1 MDIAGQDAEL
11 PEMRRRARFF
21 GLFVMLVFLAI
32 AGRLFYLQVVEGD
45 TFYRLTSDSIVRTDA
60 LPAVRGQIRDR
71 KNRVLATVRPSYN
84 LFVTPRLLTSEGFS
98 RLRAVLG
105 MGAEQAVETWER
117 IQGQRASEP
126 GSPPAREKER
136 PVLLAEDISRE
147 AMAAIET
154 GIDVPGVKI
163 VSVPR
168 REYPFGGMAAHVLG
182 FMNEVSAEELRSK
195 KDEGYHAGDLIGR
208 TGIER
213 QWEGYLRGRDGFEKI
228 IVDRRGLPKTDIR
241 DVIEGAAKQPAVPGN
256 NVFLTIDADVQKMTE
271 RALRAHHAS
280 AAVVMEVATGR
291 LLALVSKPGF
301 DPNEMSGHLS
311 PEAEQRILSDRFR
324 PLRDKTLNE
333 TYFPGSTFKP
343 VSALAA
349 LEDKLITPE
358 DKTKCRGSFEFGRR
372 RFKCTKTHLT
382 VSLYDAIVQSCNVY
396 FYEIGARP
404 GMMDRLAKYGADMG
418 LGAPTGLGLNGEE
431 GGFMPTEAWYREQK
445 RENPKAE
452 GFQVGH
458 ALNAVIGQGSTRVT
472 LLQMVAL
479 YAAIANGGKLW
490 LPQIVERIE
499 SPDQN
504 VLEEFAPRVRRE
516 LSVSPENLAIIR
528 QGLVGVVNEPKG
540 TAFKV
545 RARDIEVAGK
555 TGTAQVRRMVR
566 RGEAISSYEQNDHA
580 WFVGFAPAGNPRIA
594 FAVLIEHGGHGGEVA
609 APAAMEIVHNYF
621 ETVAPEQRAAPRLG
635 LPRRRGLR
643 LLDEA
648 PAAAGST
655 AAARPAPGERTPG
668 AASKSLPPAPSRS
681 PSPSTE
687 SGDSPA
693 AAPSAAAAAGDDG
706 NGGGP

>member
-1 MDIAGQDAEL
+1 MQIAGQDAEL
-11 PEMRRRARFF
+11 PEIRRRARFF
-21 GLFVMLVFLAI
+21 GLFVMGVFVAI

-45 TFYRLTSDSIVRTDA
+45 TFYRLTSDNIIRTDP

-84 LFVTPRLLTSEGFS
+84 LYVSPRQLTSDGFAK
-98 RLRAVLG
+98 LRGALG
-105 MGAEQAVETWER
+105 LGAEQAVEVWER
-117 IQGQRASEP
+117 LRGERAGDP
-126 GSPPAREKER
+126 ATPPTRDRDRER

-154 GIDVPGVKI
+154 GLDVPGGKI
-163 VSVPR
+163 VAVPR
-168 REYPFGGMAAHVLG
+168 REYPFGGLAAHALG
-182 FMNEVSAEELRSK
+182 YMNEVSADELKTK

-228 IVDRRGLPKTDIR
+228 VVDRRGMPKTNIR
-241 DVIEGAAKQPAVPGN
+241 ELIDGPAKQAAVPGN
-256 NVFLTIDADVQKMTE
+256 NVFLTIDADVQRIAE
-271 RALRAHHAS
+271 RSLRQYHAAS
-280 AAVVMEVATGR
+280 AVVMDVETGR

-311 PEAEQRILSDRFR
+311 PEAQQRIMSDRYH

-349 LEDKLITPE
+349 LEDRLITPE

-372 RFKCTKTHLT
+372 RFKCTKTHLV
-382 VSLYDAIVQSCNVY
+382 VSLYEAIVQSCNVY

-431 GGFMPTEAWYREQK
+431 GGFIPTEAWYREQK
-445 RENPKAE
+445 RLNPKAE
-452 GFQVGH
+452 GFQMGQS
-458 ALNAVIGQGSTRVT
+458 LNAVIGQGSTRVT
-472 LLQMVAL
+472 LLQMVTL

-499 SPDQN
+499 SPDQK

-516 LSVSPENLAIIR
+516 LSVSPENLALIR

-540 TAFKV
+540 TAFRV
-545 RARDIEVAGK
+545 RTKDIEVAGK
-555 TGTAQVRRMVR
+555 TGTAQVRRAVR
-566 RGEAISSYEQNDHA
+566 HGEAVSSYDQNDHA
-580 WFVGFAPAGNPRIA
+580 WFVGFAPAGSPRIA

-621 ETVAPEQRAAPRLG
+621 ESVAPDQKNAPHLG
-635 LPRRRGLR
+635 LPRRHIGRQRDGLE
-643 LLDEA
+643 LDIA
-648 PAAAGST
+648 DT
-655 AAARPAPGERTPG
+655 AG
-668 AASKSLPPAPSRS
+668 AAEPAHPVPASAPAPSPLVPDSARAAAET
-681 PSPSTE
+681 PATE
-687 SGDSPA
+687 TPA
-693 AAPSAAAAAGDDG
+693 AEEAP
-706 NGGGP
+706 

>member
-1 MDIAGQDAEL
+1 MQIAGQDAEL
-11 PEMRRRARFF
+11 PEIRRRARFF
-21 GLFVMLVFLAI
+21 GMFVMLIFLAI

-45 TFYRLTSDSIVRTDA
+45 TFYRLTSDNIIRTDP

-84 LFVTPRLLTSEGFS
+84 LYVSPRQLTSDGFAK
-98 RLRAVLG
+98 LRGALG
-105 MGAEQAVETWER
+105 LGAEQAVEVWER
-117 IQGQRASEP
+117 IRGERGAGADAAVAP
-126 GSPPAREKER
+126 TRDKER

-154 GIDVPGVKI
+154 GLDVPGVRI

-168 REYPFGGMAAHVLG
+168 REYPYGALASHVLG
-182 FMNEVSAEELRSK
+182 YMNEISAEELRAK
-195 KDEGYHAGDLIGR
+195 KDEGYHAADLIGR

-228 IVDRRGLPKTDIR
+228 VVDRRGLPKPSIR
-241 DVIEGAAKQPAVPGN
+241 DLIDGPVKQAAVAGN
-256 NVFLTIDADVQKMTE
+256 NVFLTLDVDVQRMAE
-271 RALRAHHAS
+271 RSLRAYHAA
-280 AAVVMEVATGR
+280 AAVVMDVETGR

-311 PEAEQRILSDRFR
+311 PEAQQRIMSDRYH

-349 LEDKLITPE
+349 LEDRLITPE
-358 DKTKCRGSFEFGRR
+358 DKTKCRGSYEFGRR
-372 RFKCTKTHLT
+372 RFKCTKTHMV
-382 VSLYDAIVQSCNVY
+382 VSLYEAIVQSCNVY

-431 GGFMPTEAWYREQK
+431 GGFIPTEAWYRDQK
-445 RENPKAE
+445 KANPKAE
-452 GFQVGH
+452 GFQMGQS
-458 ALNAVIGQGSTRVT
+458 LNAVIGQGSTRVT
-472 LLQMVAL
+472 LLQMVTL

-490 LPQIVERIE
+490 LPQVVERIE
-499 SPDQN
+499 SPDQK

-516 LSVSPENLAIIR
+516 LSVSPENLAILR

-540 TAFKV
+540 TAYRVHIKDV
-545 RARDIEVAGK
+545 EVAGK
-555 TGTAQVRRMVR
+555 TGTAQVRRNSR
-566 RGEAISSYEQNDHA
+566 HGEALSSYDQNDHA
-580 WFVGFAPAGNPRIA
+580 WFVGFAPAANPRIA

-621 ETVAPEQRAAPRLG
+621 ETVAPDQKNVPRLG
-635 LPRRRGLR
+635 LPRRRIGR
-643 LLDEA
+643 GREPEGGEVEA
-648 PAAAGST
+648 QAGSVSAGGESARWAPRAGRPSSAAA
-655 AAARPAPGERTPG
+655 
-668 AASKSLPPAPSRS
+668 ASSSASS
-681 PSPSTE
+681 
-687 SGDSPA
+687 SPA
-693 AAPSAAAAAGDDG
+693 AAPATGAADD
-706 NGGGP
+706 PPATEEAP